1 MSRLVLI
8 DGNAILHRA
17 FHALPAMTNSKGQEI
32 NAVYGFVSMVF
43 NVIKELK
50 PTHLAITFDRPKPTF
65 RKELFTAYQAQ
76 RPKMDDSLVDQASLV
91 HKVVAAMEVPIYE
104 KDGFEADDVIGS
116 LARQATET
124 LNNGSRHAELVQR
137 EAGSRSAMVSTSTN
151 SQTSTRNPK
160 GILSGQVRDDKGII
174 KEVIVVTGD
183 RDLLQLV
190 NTHVKLFMPVKGLS
204 EAKLFGEQ
212 EAEER
217 MGVPP
222 AQIADLKGLMGDP
235 SDNYPGV
242 AGIGPK
248 TAITL
253 LKEFGSVENIYKNLD
268 KIKNQRV
275 VEKLVKDKDNA
286 LMSHKLATVV
296 TDVPIEFDHK
306 SAELHDLATRK
317 AVELFSELEFKTL
330 LKRLLN
336 LHSKQSEPAKPAQA
350 VVKKDNQLGLF

>member
-17 FHALPAMTNSKGQEI
+17 FHALPAMTNSKGQET
-32 NAVYGFVSMVF
+32 NAVYGFVSMLF

-50 PTHLAITFDRPKPTF
+50 PTHLAIAFDRPKPTF
-65 RKELFTAYQAQ
+65 RKELFVAYQAH
-76 RPKMDDSLVDQASLV
+76 RPKMDESLVDQVILV
-91 HKVVAAMEVPIYE
+91 HKVIAAMEIPIYE
-104 KDGFEADDVIGS
+104 KDGYEADDVLGS
-116 LARQATET
+116 ITKQIQIPNSKFQKES
-124 LNNGSRHAELVQR
+124 GKID
-137 EAGSRSAMVSTSTN
+137 EA
-151 SQTSTRNPK
+151 
-160 GILSGQVRDDKGII
+160 
-174 KEVIVVTGD
+174 VIVTGD

-190 NTHVKLFMPVKGLS
+190 NHHVKLFMPVKGLS
-204 EAKLFGEQ
+204 EAKLFGEK
-212 EAEER
+212 EAETR

-222 AQIADLKGLMGDP
+222 GQIADLKGLTGDS

-248 TAITL
+248 TAVAL

-268 KIKNQRV
+268 KITNNRV
-275 VEKLVKDKDNA
+275 IEKLVKDKDNA

-306 SAELHDLATRK
+306 NAELHDLATRK

-336 LHSKQSEPAKPAQA
+336 LHSKQSEPAKPAQV

>member
-17 FHALPAMTNSKGQEI
+17 FHALPPMTNSKGQEI
-32 NAVYGFVSMVF
+32 NAVYGFVSMLF

-50 PTHLAITFDRPKPTF
+50 PTHLAIAFDRPKPTF
-65 RKELFTAYQAQ
+65 RKELFAAYQAQ
-76 RPKMDDSLVDQASLV
+76 RPKMDDSLVDQASLI

-104 KDGFEADDVIGS
+104 KDGFEADDILGSIAKQIQIPNSKFQKESGKIDEAVI
-116 LARQATET
+116 
-124 LNNGSRHAELVQR
+124 
-137 EAGSRSAMVSTSTN
+137 
-151 SQTSTRNPK
+151 
-160 GILSGQVRDDKGII
+160 
-174 KEVIVVTGD
+174 VTGD

-190 NTHVKLFMPVKGLS
+190 NSHVKLFMPVKGLS
-204 EAKLFGEQ
+204 EAKLFGEK

-217 MGVPP
+217 MGVAPK
-222 AQIADLKGLMGDP
+222 QIADLKGLMGDA

-268 KIKNQRV
+268 KIKNNRV
-275 VEKLVKDKDNA
+275 TEKLVKDKDNA

-296 TDVPIEFDHK
+296 TDVPIEFNQK

-336 LHSKQSEPAKPAQA
+336 LNHAQIEKSARMTKP
-350 VVKKDNQLGLF
+350 VIKKDDQLGLF

>member
-17 FHALPAMTNSKGQEI
+17 FHALPAMTNSKGQET
-32 NAVYGFVSMVF
+32 NAVYGFVSMLF

-50 PTHLAITFDRPKPTF
+50 PTHLAIAFDRPKPTF
-65 RKELFTAYQAQ
+65 RKELFVAYQAH
-76 RPKMDDSLVDQASLV
+76 RPKMDESLVDQVILV
-91 HKVVAAMEVPIYE
+91 HKVIAAMEIPIYE
-104 KDGFEADDVIGS
+104 KDGYEADDVLGS
-116 LARQATET
+116 ITKQIQIPNSKFQKES
-124 LNNGSRHAELVQR
+124 GKID
-137 EAGSRSAMVSTSTN
+137 EA
-151 SQTSTRNPK
+151 
-160 GILSGQVRDDKGII
+160 
-174 KEVIVVTGD
+174 VIVTGD

-190 NTHVKLFMPVKGLS
+190 NHHVKLFMPVKGLS
-204 EAKLFGEQ
+204 EAKLFGEK
-212 EAEER
+212 EAETR

-222 AQIADLKGLMGDP
+222 GQIADLKGLTGDS

-248 TAITL
+248 TAVAL

-268 KIKNQRV
+268 KIKNNRV
-275 VEKLVKDKDNA
+275 TEKLVKDKDNA

-296 TDVPIEFDHK
+296 TDVPIEFNQK

-336 LHSKQSEPAKPAQA
+336 LNHAQIEKSARMTKP
-350 VVKKDNQLGLF
+350 VIKKDDQLGLF